1 MLRRGFALVCLVA
14 ASSAFA
20 PAQQRGSSARS
31 SRGLRASQSF
41 GDTTSAPAGVLEAS
55 DDRSG
60 KRVKLLVGPV
70 RFGPQRSKDGVTGY
84 GLNDK
89 YVQLVG
95 AEIESADDAD
105 VSLVR
110 EIIDGGYEASY
121 PILRRAMLYKEDYT
135 NDAWSGVEGALD
147 VLRAVVEKD
156 IEVPVC
162 RVSRRRRRGGDESRH
177 TPHHRAPP
185 THPPPRARV
194 PARPPPQIAQLDA
207 AKMARDEAKKEGNYV
222 SWAERQRRRAAG
234 EEIAEPMVSLSRAQQ
249 EERGL
254 DAQGYPRGAAPAAQ
268 KSNQKPLPPS
278 PAAAP
283 EKDEEGLVES
293 LTGFVKSF
301 PIFSL
306 MGGDKNKK

>member
-41 GDTTSAPAGVLEAS
+41 GDTTSAPAGVLEAN

-60 KRVKLLVGPV
+60 KRIKLLVGPI
-70 RFGPQRSKDGVTGY
+70 RFGKQRSKDGVMGY

-95 AEIESADDAD
+95 AEIESAEDAD

-110 EIIDGGYEASY
+110 EIVDGGYEASY
-121 PILRRAMLYKEDYT
+121 PILRRATLYKEDYT

-156 IEVPVC
+156 IE
-162 RVSRRRRRGGDESRH
+162 
-177 TPHHRAPP
+177 
-185 THPPPRARV
+185 
-194 PARPPPQIAQLDA
+194 IAQLDA
-207 AKMARDEAKKEGNYV
+207 AKTARDEAKKEGNYV

-268 KSNQKPLPPS
+268 NSNQKPLPPS
-278 PAAAP
+278 PAAP

-306 MGGDKNKK
+306 MGGDKDKK